1 MTSQGTPVVGT
12 VGWIDLTVADAAP
25 VRDFYADV
33 VGWTPTGL
41 DMGGYEDFV
50 MTASGGDVVAGV
62 CHARG
67 PNVGLPAVWLPY
79 FVVSDIAASV
89 AACAARGGAVVSGPR
104 DMGEYGVMA
113 VLRDPAGA
121 HCAAIQPPVVATK
134 KPVET
139 PRRAAAKKPAAKKP
153 AAAKKSAPSKKPAPA
168 KKAAKKAAKKPAP
181 ARAAKPAAKRKGAAK
196 KR

>member
-33 VGWTPTGL
+33 VGWAPTGL

-50 MTASGGDVVAGV
+50 MTAPGGDVVAGV

-121 HCAAIQPPVVATK
+121 HCAAIQPPVVAK
-134 KPVET
+134 RKSVEK

-153 AAAKKSAPSKKPAPA
+153 AAAKKAAPA
-168 KKAAKKAAKKPAP
+168 KKAVKKAAKKPAP